1 MASPADP
8 ADPPAAAVRPVRRAW
23 VVYGIVFCALAFALL
38 LGADRAAAWLDAD
51 EMRAVTLEGLR
62 LVAIAVLSL
71 GFALLLGA
79 FFSIDIRT
87 SVDLPFLNDASVSAV
102 GGIALVTLLG
112 TALHFALPG
121 VATATDAED
130 EEVLA
135 IVDRNALIRDLFDN
149 ERRPI
154 SIQTDLA
161 VGDLAPNIVLHEK
174 MQAVMSGRWRYPD
187 AQADGGAD
195 PIRVPIGEQYRPMHF
210 HPEDTDQPVATSV
223 VSIDPDSREL
233 TVFLYLYEDAICR
246 APAAEAAL
254 AMAPKP

>member
-1 MASPADP
+1 MKSPAQRH
-8 ADPPAAAVRPVRRAW
+8 DPPGAAGRPVRRAW

-38 LGADRAAAWLDAD
+38 VGAGRAAALLDAD

-79 FFSIDIRT
+79 FFSNDIHT
-87 SVDLPFLNDASVSAV
+87 SVNIPFLNDASVGAV
-102 GGIALVTLLG
+102 GGLALVALLG
-112 TALHFALPG
+112 TALHFALPA
-121 VATATDAED
+121 VATATDPEQ
-130 EEVLA
+130 EVLA

-154 SIQTDLA
+154 SIRTDLA

-187 AQADGGAD
+187 VQADSGAH
-195 PIRVPIGEQYRPMHF
+195 PIRASLGEHYRPMHF
-210 HPEDTDQPVATSV
+210 HPEDADQPVATSV

>member
-1 MASPADP
+1 MARPAEPD
-8 ADPPAAAVRPVRRAW
+8 DPPAARGRPVRRAW

-38 LGADRAAAWLDAD
+38 VGADRAAALLDAD

-87 SVDLPFLNDASVSAV
+87 SVNVPFLNDASVSAV
-102 GGIALVTLLG
+102 GGLALVALLG
-112 TALHFALPG
+112 TALHFALPA
-121 VATATDAED
+121 VATGTDPE

-154 SIQTDLA
+154 SIRTDLA

-174 MQAVMSGRWRYPD
+174 MQAVMSGRWHYPD
-187 AQADGGAD
+187 VQSDGGAH
-195 PIRVPIGEQYRPMHF
+195 PIRASLGERYRPMHF

-223 VSIDPDSREL
+223 VSIDPDSHEL
-233 TVFLYLYEDAICR
+233 TIFLYLYEDAICR
-246 APAAEAAL
+246 APAEEAAL